1 MTIGVNRM
9 RFFCGVLLAGILA
22 VSAAA
27 LGQLPEPPHTNK
39 PKDEPAPSGVVTP
52 ELETFGR
59 AVALQASYDQFGYF
73 TSAIGSTDKALQE
86 SRDLQQL
93 GAAATNTAVV
103 NEKSLQLRDTLDE
116 LDHYD
121 RRLLASFSKTQET
134 ELKKL
139 TKQMQKSYS
148 FVERDARRVQ
158 QLMEP
163 GKVVAE
169 QLASGAANLEKTLSD
184 FRTDL
189 IRLGREMGIQ
199 SR

>member
-1 MTIGVNRM
+1 MTIGIKIM
-9 RFFCGVLLAGILA
+9 RSSCEVVFAGILA
-22 VSAAA
+22 MSAAA
-27 LGQLPEPPHTNK
+27 FGQLPEPPHTSK
-39 PKDEPAPSGVVTP
+39 PKAEPPPSGEVTP

-59 AVALQASYDQFGYF
+59 AVALQARYDQFGYF
-73 TSAIGSTDKALQE
+73 TSAIASTDKALQE

-93 GAAATNTAVV
+93 GVAATNTAVV

-116 LDHYD
+116 VDHYD
-121 RRLLASFSKTQET
+121 RRLLLSFSKTQET

-139 TKQMQKSYS
+139 TKQMQKSYA
-148 FVERDARRVQ
+148 FVERDARIVQ

-169 QLASGAANLEKTLSD
+169 QLTTGAANLEKTLSD